1 MILKVHSIILKRN
14 NQLLFKNFSLNLQ
27 NSQII
32 ILRGE
37 NGVGKSSLLLS
48 IIGLIDLESGYIS
61 IDGIHSNKINANKSE
76 LFFFLGHDNCLKE
89 NLTVLENL
97 KIWTS
102 LINLRLK
109 DKDIIK
115 KLHYFNINN
124 FFDYPIKN
132 LSEGQKRRVAL
143 SKLLF
148 VNSNLW
154 VLDEPTNGLDN
165 NSETLFEKLL
175 ETHQNKGGAVILSSH
190 NNFKLRN
197 HKVVKINKIKSEK
210 TSEIVDWN
218 DL

>member
-109 DKDIIK
+109 DKRE
-115 KLHYFNINN
+115 YFGR
-124 FFDYPIKN
+124 
-132 LSEGQKRRVAL
+132 LKREELTKQRG
-143 SKLLF
+143 KF
-148 VNSNLW
+148 
-154 VLDEPTNGLDN
+154 
-165 NSETLFEKLL
+165 
-175 ETHQNKGGAVILSSH
+175 
-190 NNFKLRN
+190 
-197 HKVVKINKIKSEK
+197 
-210 TSEIVDWN
+210 
-218 DL
+218 